1 MLTKE
6 LKQDFK
12 KHMEIVMYLRSL
24 GYDEEEI
31 GFLFN
36 ISNVKSTNPDL
47 EKRFDE
53 LVEIVGKLNDKVE
66 FIRITSGSMYTEYMK
81 R

>member
-6 LKQDFK
+6 LKESLKQ
-12 KHMEIVMYLRSL
+12 HMEFVMYLRSL

-53 LVEIVGKLNDKVE
+53 LLEIVGKLNDKVE
-66 FIRITSGSMYTEYMK
+66 LIRITSGSMYTEYMK